1 MALHGGDESRMG
13 GLVSIPRIH
22 TDLHL
27 APAMEIPATP
37 GQLHHLGVVLRR
49 GVGDAV
55 RLFNAQDGEW
65 EAEIAAMRR
74 ERGMF
79 RLGAQLR
86 PGAAEPELTL
96 VVAALKRDAMDWV
109 VEKATELGV
118 TAIRPVLT
126 RRSVASHANIERLGS
141 IARGAAEQCERLGVP
156 RIEAALA
163 LHSLLDGWRAG
174 PLLVAAERRAAP
186 PLAAAMAGL
195 AATAP
200 RALLVG
206 PEGGFTPEE
215 LDDLAARPFV
225 SLCRLGPRILRAET
239 AAVAGLAALQ
249 ALAGDWAE

>member
-1 MALHGGDESRMG
+1 MG
-13 GLVSIPRIH
+13 EAVSIPRIH
-22 TDLHL
+22 TDVAL
-27 APAMEIPATP
+27 APEIELSATQA
-37 GQLHHLGVVLRR
+37 QLHHLGVVLRR
-49 GVGDAV
+49 GVGDPV
-55 RLFNAQDGEW
+55 RLFNAEDGEW
-65 EAEIAAMRR
+65 EAEIVTWRR
-74 ERGMF
+74 DRGVF
-79 RLGAQLR
+79 RLGARLR
-86 PGAAEPELTL
+86 PGMIEPPLTL

-118 TAIRPVLT
+118 TTIRPVLT
-126 RRSVASHANIERLGS
+126 RRSVASHANLDRLSG
-141 IARGAAEQCERLGVP
+141 IARAASEQCERLGVP
-156 RIEAALA
+156 RMEAALP
-163 LHSLLDGWRAG
+163 LHAVLDAWRAG

-186 PLAAAMAGL
+186 QMAG
-195 AATAP
+195 AIAGMGGTPP

>member
-1 MALHGGDESRMG
+1 MG
-13 GLVSIPRIH
+13 APVSIPRIH
-22 TDLHL
+22 TDMHL
-27 APAMEIPATP
+27 APGLDIPATP
-37 GQLHHLGVVLRR
+37 GQAHHLGVVLRR

-55 RLFNAQDGEW
+55 RLFNAEHGEW
-65 EAEIAAMRR
+65 EAEIIAMRR

-96 VVAALKRDAMDWV
+96 VMAALKRDAMDWV
-109 VEKATELGV
+109 IEKATELGV

-126 RRSVASHANIERLGS
+126 RRSVASHANTERLGS
-141 IARGAAEQCERLGVP
+141 IARGAAEQCERLGLP
-156 RIEAALA
+156 RIEPALA

-186 PLAAAMAGL
+186 PLAAAAVAGL
-195 AATAP
+195 AATPP
-200 RALLVG
+200 RALLIG